1 MCQKRMLKIISLAL
15 NAFFRTSQD
24 FGMSLFLAARSSSCI
39 HITHNYN
46 PLDCLEEEFMS
57 SGLSMG
63 VLLDAM

>member
-1 MCQKRMLKIISLAL
+1 
-15 NAFFRTSQD
+15 
-24 FGMSLFLAARSSSCI
+24 MSLFLAARSFSCI